1 MKKKKQKYPVPTD
14 ASDSVAED
22 SGVAYVASNLP
33 SYGLHTVFGLRTP
46 PSSDYDWLSLSRA
59 GLSKSTLLALA
70 KRISLTIQEFA
81 SVMHIS
87 ERTLQR
93 YSDHDVVR
101 PEYTSRAVELAR
113 LYERGVQVFGTME
126 AFNSW
131 MKTPSYAF
139 NNETPFQLLDTAI
152 GYGLVWD
159 EIGRIEHGIFV

>member
-1 MKKKKQKYPVPTD
+1 MKKKKQQYLEPTHT
-14 ASDSVAED
+14 SDLAAKEVSA
-22 SGVAYVASNLP
+22 AYLVSTPPQRRL
-33 SYGLHTVFGLRTP
+33 YTIFGLNAP
-46 PSSDYDWLSLSRA
+46 LSSDFDWLNLSRSGIA
-59 GLSKSTLLALA
+59 KNTLLALA

-81 SVMHIS
+81 SIMHIS

-93 YSDHDVVR
+93 YADDDIVR

-113 LYERGVQVFGTME
+113 LYERGAEVFGSME

-131 MKTPSYAF
+131 MKTPNHVF
-139 NNETPFQLLDTAI
+139 NNEYPLQLLDTSI